1 LKRVLQ
7 ELPDDKEA
15 NELMAKIREV
25 DAKSEKKKDTS
36 SNIRAGLAHFREGRF
51 QAAILEFQKA
61 LEVDPESKQAQG
73 YLKSIQEK
81 MVAMEAARGHMQS
94 ALEAQQ
100 RNDWNG
106 VLESASRALEVDPS
120 NERAQGL
127 QRQAKAQL
135 EAIKAKSKADEWSR
149 TALEQYKAG
158 DLLGALVSW
167 NRAFELNSDL
177 EEVSRYIQQGTERL
191 LSFGVDGLEGN
202 PEKDDVLKLF
212 EQGVRCY
219 IRSDFQTSIEF
230 FRKAYAKA
238 DGNAYL
244 TAYLQKSM
252 QMLEAQT
259 QEVFQ
264 DALLSQ
270 RSGDL
275 AGALKQYNKVL
286 RLSPGHPD
294 TIQHLAE
301 LKAAI
306 QEESERVYNVGKE
319 QFDKN
324 QMDAAILTWSRIL
337 ELDPANDR
345 AHKRID
351 EAKAKKNILSD
362 IYAKM
367 D

>member
-1 LKRVLQ
+1 
-7 ELPDDKEA
+7 
-15 NELMAKIREV
+15 
-25 DAKSEKKKDTS
+25 
-36 SNIRAGLAHFREGRF
+36 LAHYREGRF

-61 LEVDPESKQAQG
+61 LEVDPTSKQAQG
-73 YLKSIQEK
+73 YLQTIQDK
-81 MVAMEAARGHMQS
+81 MSSMEAARGFMQAAS
-94 ALEAQQ
+94 EAQQ

-106 VLESASRALEVDPS
+106 VLDSVGQALKADPS
-120 NERAQGL
+120 NERAQEL

-135 EAIKAKSKADEWSR
+135 EAMKSKAKAEDWSR
-149 TALEQYKAG
+149 TAIEQYKAG

-177 EEVSRYIQQGTERL
+177 EEVSRYIQQGTARL

-202 PEKDDVLKLF
+202 QEKEGILKLF

-219 IRSDFQTSIEF
+219 IRSDFQTAIEF

-244 TAYLQKSM
+244 TAYLQKST
-252 QMLEAQT
+252 QMLEAQI
-259 QEVFQ
+259 QEIFQ
-264 DALLSQ
+264 DAMLAQ

-275 AGALKQYNKVL
+275 AFSLKQYNKVL

-294 TIQHLAE
+294 TVQHLAE
-301 LKAAI
+301 LKASI
-306 QEESERVYNVGKE
+306 QEETERIYNEGKDL
-319 QFDKN
+319 FDKN
-324 QMDAAILTWSRIL
+324 QMDAAILSWNRIL
-337 ELDPANDR
+337 ELDPANER
-345 AHKRID
+345 ARKRIE

-362 IYAKM
+362 IYAKI